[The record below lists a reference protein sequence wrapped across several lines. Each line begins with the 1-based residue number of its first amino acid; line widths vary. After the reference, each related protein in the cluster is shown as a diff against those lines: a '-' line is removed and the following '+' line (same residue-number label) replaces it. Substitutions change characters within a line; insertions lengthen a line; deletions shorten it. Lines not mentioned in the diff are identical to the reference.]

1 MVNEKVLSRVYLEAV
16 LPCLEALTRRDDQ
29 ASQIAS
35 RWNGSIRFSVG
46 ISGPRSTVELRN
58 ARAKVSPRALP
69 GPDVALFFPH
79 ETLLNNLFR
88 GKGFQIALPWKGL
101 TRIKGLLTFSKLAE
115 RMQAVLESRDG
126 TTLELRAELMLGLMS
141 RAIAVL
147 AQHDPEYATKAARL
161 HGITEFR
168 IMTGLASHV
177 DFSGRAAKAYA
188 GRASSPDF
196 MLEFA
201 DSPLF
206 LDVAD
211 DKADVMALACLGR
224 ISLKGDLHMGQV
236 VNIALD
242 KIGEYLLQEA

>member
-1 MVNEKVLSRVYLEAV
+1 MVDEKVLSRVYLEAV
-16 LPCLEALTRRDDQ
+16 LPCLEVLTQRDTQ
-29 ASQIAS
+29 ASLIAAK
-35 RWNGSIRFSVG
+35 WNGSIRFSVG

-58 ARAKVSPRALP
+58 ARARVSPSPLP

-79 ETLLNNLFR
+79 ETMLNNLFR
-88 GKGFQIALPWKGL
+88 GKGLQIALPWKGI

-115 RMQAVLESRDG
+115 RMQAVLESTDSG
-126 TTLELRAELMLGLMS
+126 TLELRAELMLGLMS

-147 AQHDPEYATKAARL
+147 AQHDPEYKPKAAHL
-161 HGITEFR
+161 HGITEFKIR
-168 IMTGLASHV
+168 NGLASHV
-177 DFSGRAAKAYA
+177 DFSRGTAKAYA

-211 DKADVMALACLGR
+211 DKVDVLAKACLGQ

-242 KIGEYLLQEA
+242 KIGEYLL